1 MRKIQRLLAALF
13 CMLISIAATAQ
24 DQTISGVIR
33 DAADNSP
40 LPGVSIRIKGSRT
53 GTTTSANGSYSIK
66 AKKGQVLVFSFL
78 GFKSVEVTVG
88 DNTSVN
94 LNLTE
99 SADRQ
104 ELSEVVVTAM
114 DIKKNPRELGYAVQG
129 ATGKEI
135 QETQRE
141 NFVNALQGRIAG
153 LTITPTNGIAGA
165 SSSIV
170 LRGFNSLSLSN
181 EPLFVVDGIILD
193 NQTINETSNQGALLG
208 LASDRPNRTN
218 DYQNRIADINPNDIE
233 SITVLKGPE
242 ATALYGSQASSGAII
257 ITTKKGANNQG
268 KMKISYDNSFRF
280 SEITRFPSITDK
292 FLAGNNGTE
301 DRIFTYY
308 GPQNPNPN
316 ASLVYR
322 NIDAFFR
329 TGFAQTHNLS
339 AEYGKKNIS
348 FRLSGSYLDQE
359 GSVPYN
365 QFTRYN
371 LRLTNNTKIGKYVE
385 ISPSIAYT
393 YSNNTKP
400 IRGANG
406 YLNNLMVWP
415 TQFDISNFETST
427 GDKLLI
433 YTTDPNAEIDNPI
446 WNAKNSNSK
455 EQTGRYIA
463 SMGVNINPAKWISI
477 QGRFGYDTY
486 RTTGSVF
493 LHPKSRLTNNSLL
506 GSLDNYYRNYYG
518 YNHTINAT
526 FKKSIGK
533 FNGRLM
539 IGTMWQ
545 DYKTE
550 MYAVTGNRISDLNR
564 RDSNNTD
571 PITRRRLNRAVLFGD
586 YNYVLNRQ
594 LANFGEAQI
603 SYDNK
608 IYLTYSH
615 RFETASILPE
625 KSRNYNY
632 PGASLSMI
640 MTDIIPGLRNEKG
653 LKYWKLRGSY
663 AQTAR
668 LSAPYSNQAV
678 YNAVTSS
685 GNGFALGFDNFNPD
699 LFPERQQTFEIGS
712 EFRFLKERLTVD
724 VTYYNTLVKDQ
735 ITEKFRTSY
744 ATGYVLSTF
753 NTATTRN
760 EGVEVVLTAKPIQNR
775 NFSWNMTVNF
785 NKMWNII
792 LSLPDHIRNA
802 DFYIS
807 DTWLVGNMRAGV
819 KQGYPT
825 TTLTGFGYARNNK
838 GDILINPGTGL
849 PIINQDFLIRGDR
862 NPDFTTGI
870 LNSLRYKNVSLS
882 FLWDLKVGGDIFNGT
897 DLFLT
902 QAGRS
907 IRTEDRLVPRVIK
920 GVLQDGLENSA
931 NPTRNNI
938 TVTPYYQQAYY
949 TTSMPEEEFIERNI
963 NWLRLRDVTLNYTF
977 PTGILSKQKLFKTL
991 SAFITCNDLVLI
1003 TNYTGADPAVNGNT
1017 AGTRGVGAFGFDYG
1031 NPAIPVSINI
1041 GLRTSF

>member
-1 MRKIQRLLAALF
+1 MRKIQRLLAAWL
-13 CMLISIAATAQ
+13 CVIISVSAIAQ
-24 DQTISGVIR
+24 DQTITGIIR
-33 DAADNSP
+33 DAADNTA
-40 LPGVSIRIKGSRT
+40 LPGVSVRIKGSRS
-53 GTTTSANGSYSIK
+53 GTTTNSSGSFSIK
-66 AKKGQVLVFSFL
+66 AQKGQVLVFSFL
-78 GFKSVEVTVG
+78 GFKPTEVTVG
-88 DNTSVN
+88 DNTSIN
-94 LNLTE
+94 LNLVE

-104 ELSEVVVTAM
+104 QLSEVVVTAM

-193 NQTINETSNQGALLG
+193 NQTINETSNQGSLLG

-257 ITTKKGANNQG
+257 ITTKKGTGNQG
-268 KMKISYDNSFRF
+268 KVKISYDNSFRF

-301 DRIFTYY
+301 NAVFTYY
-308 GPQNPNPN
+308 GPQNPTP
-316 ASLVYR
+316 ASSQVYR

-339 AEYGKKNIS
+339 AEYGKKNTS
-348 FRLSGSYLDQE
+348 FRLSGSYLDQQ

-371 LRLTNNTKIGKYVE
+371 LRLTNNTKIGKY
-385 ISPSIAYT
+385 IDITPSIAYT
-393 YSNNTKP
+393 YSYNTKP
-400 IRGANG
+400 IRGASG
-406 YLNNLMVWP
+406 YLNNLMIWP
-415 TQFDISNFETST
+415 GNLDITNFEASN
-427 GDKLLI
+427 GDKLL
-433 YTTDPNAEIDNPI
+433 TFSTDPLADFDNPI
-446 WNAKNSNSK
+446 WNAKNSNSRD
-455 EQTGRYIA
+455 ENRRYIA
-463 SMGVNINPAKWISI
+463 TMGININPAKWVSI

-486 RTTGSVF
+486 RTEGSIF
-493 LHPKSRLTNNSLL
+493 THPKSFLTSASLQ
-506 GSLDNYYRNYYG
+506 GAQDNYYRNYYG
-518 YNHTINAT
+518 YNHTINAI

-539 IGTMWQ
+539 LGTMWQ

-550 MYAVTGNRISDLNR
+550 MFAVSGNKITDVSR
-564 RDSNNTD
+564 RDSGNTD
-571 PITRRRLNRAVLFGD
+571 PVTRRRLNRSILFGD

-615 RFETASILPE
+615 RFETSSILPE

-640 MTDIIPGLRNEKG
+640 MTDIIPSLRNEKV
-653 LKYWKLRGSY
+653 LKFWKLRASF

-678 YNAVTSS
+678 YNAVFNS

-699 LFPERQQTFEIGS
+699 LFPEKQQTYEIGS
-712 EFRFLKERLTVD
+712 EFRFLNERLNID

-760 EGVEVVLTAKPIQNR
+760 EGVEVVLSAKPIQNR
-775 NFSWNMTVNF
+775 NFTWNMTVNF

-819 KQGYPT
+819 KQGYST
-825 TTLTGFGYARNNK
+825 TTLTGFGYARNTK
-838 GDILINPGTGL
+838 GDILINPSTGL
-849 PIINQDFLIRGDR
+849 PVINQDFLIRGDR
-862 NPDFTTGI
+862 NPDFTTGF
-870 LNSLRYKNVSLS
+870 LNAFRYKNLNLS

-902 QAGRS
+902 QRGRS
-907 IRTEDRLVPRVIK
+907 MRTEDRLVPRVIQ
-920 GVLQDGLENSA
+920 GVLQDGLQNTA

-949 TTSMPEEEFIERNI
+949 ITSMPEEEFIERDI
-963 NWLRLRDVTLNYTF
+963 NWLRLRDVTLSYTF
-977 PTGILSKQKLFKTL
+977 PTGLISKQKLFKTL
-991 SAFITCNDLVLI
+991 SAFITCNDLILI

-1031 NPAIPVSINI
+1031 NPAIPISLNI
-1041 GLRTSF
+1041 GFRTSF